1 MVDDG
6 AQPTRRIGD
15 VPEGAPLQCRLD
27 RHVGRKDGGLLAFT
41 CERCGGEF
49 WQTERLHHALTHAAT
64 LAVGGRHA
72 EASVVVDAA
81 LQDMRRPRPPAEPRR
96 RAVATRPGCRGAP
109 PDRVHLRRS
118 RPRA

>member
-6 AQPTRRIGD
+6 AQPTRR
-15 VPEGAPLQCRLD
+15 
-27 RHVGRKDGGLLAFT
+27 K
-41 CERCGGEF
+41 F
-49 WQTERLHHALTHAAT
+49 WHTERLHHALTHTAT

-81 LQDMRRPRPPAEPRR
+81 LQDMSRPRPPAEPRR
-96 RAVATRPGCRGAP
+96 RAAASRPGRRGAP
-109 PDRVHLRRS
+109 PDRAQLRWS